1 MKPSI
6 YTPLQVPYLLHSSY
20 AQHVSYSEETTASL
34 QDFVIALWTMQP
46 IFKQPATVN
55 HVILADG
62 CIDLVVD
69 YRSKT
74 VVFSGMSKTL
84 FHDKIEMPESFFGAR
99 MKPGAFAQLTGLPAA
114 AAMDKMLPLS
124 DVDSHF
130 DTQAFFA
137 LPFAQAKIAFQQYIG
152 QLIGNKKPN
161 EFVTLFDRFC
171 ESVPATTAELYQ
183 ALHLSPRQCQR
194 LFQQH
199 FALTPQM
206 VLSILRFQRCLAL
219 LTTVA
224 AAPSEIMDE
233 VGYYDQPHFIKDF
246 KRNIGLTPKEYL
258 HTLNMSHIY
267 KTSSF

>member
-1 MKPSI
+1 MNDST
-6 YTPLQVPYLLHSSY
+6 YAPLQVPYLLHSSY
-20 AQHVSYSEETTASL
+20 ATHIHYSEETPESL

-46 IFKQPATVN
+46 ISKQSAIVN

-62 CIDLVVD
+62 CIDLVAD
-69 YRSKT
+69 YATKT
-74 VVFSGMSKTL
+74 VMFAGMSKTL
-84 FHDKIEMPESFFGAR
+84 FHDKINTTESFFGAR

-114 AAMDKMLPLS
+114 AAMDNMLPLQAVDPS
-124 DVDSHF
+124 FDV
-130 DTQAFFA
+130 QAFFA
-137 LPFAQAKIAFQQYIG
+137 LPFVQAKRAFQQYLE
-152 QLIGNKKPN
+152 QLVRNKQPN
-161 EFVTLFDRFC
+161 AFVGLFDRFC
-171 ESVPATTAELYQ
+171 ESVPTTTAELYQ

-219 LTTVA
+219 LTATNATPSDIIDA
-224 AAPSEIMDE
+224 A
-233 VGYYDQPHFIKDF
+233 GYYDQPHFINDF